1 MVVADERVLL
11 RGPKVTID
19 GRAGVQMMSGAKCG
33 RTRKGFVGDW
43 KMGTDGRRTCGRETM
58 PTMVWGELDGGRT
71 EQRWER
77 VGLQEAGERRR
88 DGRFLWCGCCKLI
101 QSSIVKKTT

>member
-11 RGPKVTID
+11 RGRKVTID

-33 RTRKGFVGDW
+33 RTRKGFRWRLEDG
-43 KMGTDGRRTCGRETM
+43 DGRRTCGREAMSTR
-58 PTMVWGELDGGRT
+58 VWWELDGGST

-88 DGRFLWCGCCKLI
+88 DGRFLWI